1 MNRVGA
7 NEHQT
12 AHFLRSKMF
21 LLRRGARQSSVRRS
35 RGCDLLRVFALEE
48 EVFDPKYVLV
58 VAFLFPD
65 CANEVFSIK
74 T

>member
-35 RGCDLLRVFALEE
+35 RGYDLLRVFALEE
-48 EVFDPKYVLV
+48 EVFDPKYVLA
-58 VAFLFPD
+58 VAFCFPTVLTKFFD
-65 CANEVFSIK
+65 
-74 T
+74 